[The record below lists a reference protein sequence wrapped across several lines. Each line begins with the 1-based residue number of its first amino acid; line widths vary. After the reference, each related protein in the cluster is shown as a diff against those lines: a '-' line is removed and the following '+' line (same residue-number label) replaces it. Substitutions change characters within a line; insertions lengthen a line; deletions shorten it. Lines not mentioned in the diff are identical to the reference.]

1 MGAPFKKKK
10 MKRKRRNKIF
20 FLLWLVLGLNST
32 LFYAQYPYFNSGQ
45 KRDGFKLIGESTP
58 GLVTYTSKG
67 IKLLDGQHQFVGI
80 YLDQLSFTT
89 EKGFI
94 LEFEFG
100 LDQGRQE
107 GDKHGDGITMVLFDA
122 NETQPKTG
130 DKGGALGYAHTQKKN
145 GSHIA
150 GFSKGMF
157 GLGLDLYGSYKRTM
171 SYPNEVRNG
180 IITARDNNGNFVVL
194 RGPHNPNNL
203 YEGYPVLFAVNTVE
217 NLNYYLNINNGK
229 FISTQSGLVGKRFAI
244 RSGKDVAIPGED
256 GYRKIRIAFIPGID
270 DSSRKQGFFISVN
283 IVNGSYDS
291 SVVRNF
297 FVPKT
302 GIIRYVEQLANGTI
316 PDRRLN
322 MTMPASMK
330 IGFTGGTGDASIRAH
345 IRNIALALPF
355 SPVVQ
360 DISIPNVIRTRPFVC
375 EPLYSAFGY
384 DTNVFKIFDPPS
396 PSTVFLDFASF
407 RFKILDEAT
416 KTYVVNSDP
425 HRLVVP
431 NIGEYSYNINN
442 GEVTFSPVP
451 NFQGDNHTFHYDIK
465 NKKPANGVD
474 ISTEEYRSST
484 ASVTLNFTDEIP
496 LYRNPPLLV
505 NKGVKKV
512 K

>member
-1 MGAPFKKKK
+1 MKINRRKKI
-10 MKRKRRNKIF
+10 N
-20 FLLWLVLGLNST
+20 FLLGLIVGLNST

-45 KRDGFKLIGESTP
+45 HADGFKLIGESSP
-58 GLVTYTSKG
+58 GLITYTSKG

-100 LDQGRQE
+100 LDQGRLE
-107 GDKHGDGITMVLFDA
+107 GDKYGDGIAMVLFDA
-122 NETQPKTG
+122 KQMQPMTG
-130 DKGGALGYAHTQKKN
+130 DKGGALGYAHTQRKD
-145 GSHIA
+145 GRHTA
-150 GFSKGMF
+150 GFSKGIF

-171 SYPNEVRNG
+171 NYSDEVRNG
-180 IITARDNNGNFVVL
+180 VRNAQDNDGNFVVL

-203 YEGYPVLFAVNTVE
+203 YEGYPVLFAVNTVK
-217 NLNYYLNINNGK
+217 NLNYYLNIDSGK
-229 FISTQSGLVGKRFAI
+229 FISTQSGLVGKRFVL
-244 RSGKDVAIPGED
+244 RSGWEAANPGEE
-256 GYRKIRIAFIPGID
+256 GYRKIRIAFIPGFD
-270 DSSRKQGFFISVN
+270 DASRKQGFFISVN
-283 IVNGSYDS
+283 IVNGAYDS
-291 SVVRNF
+291 SIVRNF

-302 GIIRYVEQLANGTI
+302 GIIRYGEQLANESF
-316 PDRRLN
+316 PDRRLS
-322 MTMPASMK
+322 MAMPASMK
-330 IGFTGGTGDASIRAH
+330 LGFTGGTGDASIRAH

-360 DISIPNVIRTRPFVC
+360 DSSIPNVIRTRPFVC

-384 DTNVFKIFDPPS
+384 DTNVFKLFDPPS

-431 NIGEYSYNINN
+431 NVGTYSYNVTN
-442 GEVTFSPVP
+442 GEVTFSPLP
-451 NFQGDNHTFHYDIK
+451 NFQGDHHTFHYDIK

-474 ISTEEYRSST
+474 ISTEEYRSRT
-484 ASVTLNFTDEIP
+484 ASVTLNFTTDIP

-505 NKGVKKV
+505 NKGVKKM
-512 K
+512 KEN